1 MSAQWST
8 HCPLNLM
15 VQGSNPLK
23 GNQKKLFENFIFN
36 QKSSIKQR
44 SHAFLVVEIDETGI
58 GNQKGKSFF
67 FSFLQ
72 IWSPCLCLATGH
84 FSVHN
89 SLIS

>member
-44 SHAFLVVEIDETGI
+44 SHAFLVAEIDETGI
-58 GNQKGKSFF
+58 GNQKDRSFF
-67 FSFLQ
+67 FFFANSVTLSLSRN
-72 IWSPCLCLATGH
+72 WSL
-84 FSVHN
+84 
-89 SLIS
+89 

>member
-1 MSAQWST
+1 
-8 HCPLNLM
+8 M

-58 GNQKGKSFF
+58 GNQKDK
-67 FSFLQ
+67 
-72 IWSPCLCLATGH
+72 
-84 FSVHN
+84 
-89 SLIS
+89 

>member
-1 MSAQWST
+1 
-8 HCPLNLM
+8 M

-58 GNQKGKSFF
+58 GNQKDKSFF
-67 FSFLQ
+67 FFFCKFGHPVFVSQLVTLAFIIHSFPDK
-72 IWSPCLCLATGH
+72 S
-84 FSVHN
+84 SE
-89 SLIS
+89 